1 MGRLIFFTLFFS
13 ISILPNI
20 HAQDRV
26 LAQDKLV
33 AQMRSVL
40 KAYEKSDSIAV
51 AGTHLFSKKVIPAFY
66 AYREYAPA
74 WTDPNTVA
82 QAIASIKSAYKEG
95 LNPEDYHLSKI
106 LKYKSRQN
114 STAKDAVF
122 MDILLTDGI
131 LLYASH
137 LYNGKV
143 DPVSLDSDWNLEKK
157 RFGADTLNRLDDVI
171 AKGLVMEK
179 LDELKPQTPFY
190 TNLKKQLEHYRGIA
204 DEGGWQQIEEGE
216 TLKPGMDDKRVPAVR
231 RRLFVEG
238 FVLDTLME
246 SDVPATY
253 FDKKL
258 AEGVVKFQQVY
269 GLDLDSAVGK
279 GTLASLNVPAIQRV
293 NQIRVNLE
301 RARWVT
307 GNLDG
312 DFLLVN
318 IAGFELFLTKD
329 NKEVWRTEVM
339 VGKPYHKTPVF
350 RGKMSYLVLN
360 PTWTIPSGILANETI
375 PKMRKDPNYL
385 AKNNMVLMD
394 NSGKKYPQ
402 SVLTPS
408 QLQKNYLPYQVVQ
421 TPGPHNALGRVKF
434 IFPNSHSVY
443 LHDTPSKSLFSR
455 ASRAFSHGCI
465 RVKDPLTLAK
475 YLLAGDEKWSE
486 EAVNKVIAKGDL
498 TNVRLPKPLDV
509 LLLYWT
515 AGAENNGQVYF
526 KEDVYDRDRFILD
539 QLDEKRLVL

>member
-1 MGRLIFFTLFFS
+1 MKRLIFFILFFS

-20 HAQDRV
+20 HAQDRM
-26 LAQDKLV
+26 LGQDELV
-33 AQMRSVL
+33 AQMKSVL

-66 AYREYAPA
+66 AFREYVPA

-82 QAIASIKSAYKEG
+82 QAIASIKGAYKEG

-106 LKYKSRQN
+106 LKYRSRQN
-114 STAKDAVF
+114 NTAKDAVF
-122 MDILLTDGI
+122 LDILLTDGV

-171 AKGLVMEK
+171 AKGGITEK
-179 LDELKPQTPFY
+179 LDGLKPQTPVY
-190 TNLKKQLEHYRGIA
+190 TNLKKQLEHYRVIV
-204 DEGGWQQIEEGE
+204 DKGGWQQIEDGE

-246 SDVPATY
+246 SDVPTTY

-258 AEGVVKFQQVY
+258 AQGVVKFQQVY

-279 GTLASLNVPAIQRV
+279 GTLASLNVTAIQRV

-307 GNLDG
+307 GNLG
-312 DFLLVN
+312 NDFLLVN

-375 PKMRKDPNYL
+375 PKMRKDPGYL

-465 RVKDPLTLAK
+465 RVKDPLMLAK
-475 YLLAGDEKWSE
+475 HLLADDAKWSE
-486 EAVNKVIAKGDL
+486 EEINKVIAKGDL

-515 AGAENNGQVYF
+515 AGVESNGQVYF
-526 KEDVYDRDRFILD
+526 KEDVYDRDQFILD
-539 QLDEKRLVL
+539 LLDEKRLVL